1 MSKKQTFDIYQFLD
15 NYRKDLLKR
24 YGKNWKETYIPFDL
38 LLHRVFYYIMISER
52 SDGKSFIMAEMI
64 FGAYVMG
71 YIQVFLLGNFD
82 EGESFG
88 IREGLSSLLC
98 SALYT
103 VTSFILNWYDR
114 NIMATA
120 AFFFYM
126 LFCYVCMFLVY
137 KIKRDIDTELLNQE
151 LEEFKKRK

>member
-1 MSKKQTFDIYQFLD
+1 MNSLKKYLSSEIGIEFKAGLYFFTILFFYCLYRIGQGSFQADI
-15 NYRKDLLKR
+15 
-24 YGKNWKETYIPFDL
+24 I
-38 LLHRVFYYIMISER
+38 
-52 SDGKSFIMAEMI
+52 IMAEMI

>member
-1 MSKKQTFDIYQFLD
+1 MNSLKKYLSSEIGIEFKAGLYFFTILFFYCLYRIGQGSFQADI
-15 NYRKDLLKR
+15 
-24 YGKNWKETYIPFDL
+24 I
-38 LLHRVFYYIMISER
+38 
-52 SDGKSFIMAEMI
+52 IMAEMI

-103 VTSFILNWYDR
+103 VTSFVLNWYDR
-114 NIMATA
+114 SIMATM
-120 AFFFYM
+120 AFLFYM
-126 LFCYVCMFLVY
+126 LFCYICMFLVY
-137 KIKRDIDTELLNQE
+137 KIKRDIDTELLNQD
-151 LEEFKKRK
+151 LENFKKRK

>member
-1 MSKKQTFDIYQFLD
+1 MSRLKKYLSSEIGIEFKAGLYFFTILFFYCLYRIGQGSFQADI
-15 NYRKDLLKR
+15 
-24 YGKNWKETYIPFDL
+24 I
-38 LLHRVFYYIMISER
+38 
-52 SDGKSFIMAEMI
+52 IMAEMI
-64 FGAYVMG
+64 FVAYVMG

-103 VTSFILNWYDR
+103 ATSFVLNWYDR
-114 NIMATA
+114 SIMATM
-120 AFFFYM
+120 AFLLYM
-126 LFCYVCMFLVY
+126 LFCYICMFLVY

>member
-1 MSKKQTFDIYQFLD
+1 MNSLKKYLSSVIGIEFKAGLYFFTILFFYCLYRIGQGSFQADI
-15 NYRKDLLKR
+15 
-24 YGKNWKETYIPFDL
+24 I
-38 LLHRVFYYIMISER
+38 
-52 SDGKSFIMAEMI
+52 IMAEMI